1 MTTAASADAD
11 ASHPRWS
18 WLVFFVALAVVVGFT
33 LRPICVVLTAE
44 QLASFTS
51 PIGERTDRDIHLRV
65 FQQRNGQ
72 WLQCKTWI
80 SRQFFF

>member
-1 MTTAASADAD
+1 MTAARSADAN

-18 WLVFFVALAVVVGFT
+18 WLMFIVALAVVIGFT
-33 LRPICVVLTAE
+33 LRPICVGLTPE

-51 PIGERTDRDIHLRV
+51 PIGERTDRDIYLRV